1 MAVLGVIPVATG
13 IVTMF
18 GLSDPIY
25 ASAGLPANALLDSN
39 LRFFGGLWLVLG
51 LSIYWLIPRIERQT
65 ALFRLLWLMIFAGGI
80 GRLLSIFFLGSPPLP
95 FVGFT
100 ALEIIGAPLFIA
112 WQSRIADDAL
122 YLPKEGS

>member
-13 IVTMF
+13 IVTML

-25 ASAGLPANALLDSN
+25 ASAGMDLPLRWLDSN

-65 ALFRLLWLMIFAGGI
+65 ALFRVVWLMILAGGI
-80 GRLLSIFFLGSPPLP
+80 GRLLSMFFLGMPPLP
-95 FVGFT
+95 FIGFT

-112 WQSRIADDAL
+112 WQSRMAT
-122 YLPKEGS
+122 